1 MDTTVTTAAG
11 GDLGRSSPRSS
22 LRDTGAAFRAMLAR
36 DLTVLRKDL
45 KNFVPDTIVQPLL
58 LMFILTYVFPRIG
71 QPVGRGYA
79 ADAFSTLTMAG
90 LVAHASIMQ
99 GIYRVAIPM
108 VRDLSMTRELEDR
121 VLSPVPV
128 SMVAAEKIVF
138 GAMLSMFA
146 ALIVFPV
153 SALIPATAVY
163 LSFDWPVLITV
174 APLAFLASSALGLTI
189 GTLFEPRSVPL
200 LLQVIVMPITFG
212 GAVFY
217 TWGALDPMPW
227 LQYPV
232 LANPLVYMSEGFR
245 AAIVSGVYHMSYPAI
260 YAGLATL
267 AIVLT
272 ATGIRGFKKRVLA

>member
-1 MDTTVTTAAG
+1 MGTGAFTGGALGTVSW
-11 GDLGRSSPRSS
+11 RSSAGT
-22 LRDTGAAFRAMLAR
+22 TGAAVWGMLGR

-45 KNFVPDTIVQPLL
+45 KNFVPETVVQPLL
-58 LMFILTYVFPRIG
+58 LLFILTYVFPRIG

-79 ADAFSTLTMAG
+79 ADAFSTLTTAG

-108 VRDLSMTRELEDR
+108 ARDLTLTGELEDR
-121 VLSPVPV
+121 VLAPVPV
-128 SMVAAEKIVF
+128 WAVAVERILF

-153 SALIPATAVY
+153 SALVPATAVY
-163 LSFDWPVLITV
+163 LSFDWPILVIV
-174 APLAFLASSALGLTI
+174 APLAFIASSALGVTI
-189 GTLFEPRSVPL
+189 GTLLHPRSVPL

-217 TWGALDPMPW
+217 TWGALDPIPW
-227 LQYPV
+227 LKYPL

-245 AAIVSGVYHMSYPAI
+245 AGIVSGVYHMSHPAI
-260 YAGLATL
+260 VGGLATL
-267 AIVLT
+267 AVVLT
-272 ATGIRGFKKRVLA
+272 ATGIHGFRKRVLA